1 MSRFGQRSGPVARQ
15 QESQPAAAVG
25 EKRSVSE
32 SSRPADAAV
41 AVAPLA
47 GRARRLVLGAC
58 MMATFTAAVESTIVA
73 TAMPSIAADLGGF
86 RLFPWVFSAYLF
98 TQAVS
103 IPLYGRLA
111 DAYGRKPMFY
121 LGTGLFM
128 LGSGL
133 SGLAGGMAAL
143 VGFRALQG
151 LGAGAVQPIAY
162 TIVGDIYTP
171 AERARIQGVVSAVF
185 GVAAIIGPSLGAFL
199 VEHGSWRLIFWVNLP
214 VAGAAI
220 AMIAAFLPERIARAR
235 QRTDWP
241 RTDWPGTGLLVAGV
255 GALVVAAGQGG
266 RWGLPV
272 LGAVVASGLAAL
284 TLLAR
289 RSRRRADPVLPLDLF
304 RDRVI
309 LLGVL
314 GGFGTGIVIMGITA
328 FVPTFVQAVLGRSVG
343 QAGAVLAAMMVVWVL
358 GSTVAGRAMLRT
370 SYRTTALCGA
380 GAMVAGCAWLARL
393 DAGASLPAVAAATAL
408 VGFGLGFC
416 NTTWLVAVQSR
427 VAHGRRASAT
437 SALMFMRFLGQS
449 VGAAASGAVLAFG
462 LRRHV
467 PARHDVIAV
476 LVDPARRAALPAV
489 LRMRLVGAAGA
500 GLAEVYLLAAVLG
513 LATLAIGWGFPAAL
527 SPRGERPPAAAE

>member
-1 MSRFGQRSGPVARQ
+1 MSERA
-15 QESQPAAAVG
+15 
-25 EKRSVSE
+25 
-32 SSRPADAAV
+32 SRADARL
-41 AVAPLA
+41 LA
-47 GRARRLVLGAC
+47 GRARRLVLAAC

-111 DAYGRKPMFY
+111 DAYGRKPLFY

-220 AMIAAFLPERIARAR
+220 AMIAAFLPERAAGSR
-235 QRTDWP
+235 P
-241 RTDWPGTGLLVAGV
+241 RTDWPGTLLLVAGV
-255 GALVVAAGQGG
+255 GALVLAAGQGAQAG
-266 RWGLPV
+266 P
-272 LGAVVASGLAAL
+272 AGLAGILAVGAAAL
-284 TLLAR
+284 ILLAR
-289 RSRRRADPVLPLDLF
+289 RASSAADPVLPLDLC

-309 LLGVL
+309 LLGTL
-314 GGFGTGIVIMGITA
+314 GGFTTGMVIMGITA
-328 FVPTFVQAVLGRSVG
+328 FVPTFVQAVLGRS
-343 QAGAVLAAMMVVWVL
+343 AGRAGVVLAAMMVVWVL
-358 GSTVAGRAMLRT
+358 GSTAAGRAMLRT
-370 SYRTTALCGA
+370 SYRVTALCG
-380 GAMVAGCAWLARL
+380 GATVAAGCAWLAQL
-393 DAGASLPAVAAATAL
+393 GAGASLLAVAAAAAL
-408 VGFGLGFC
+408 VGWGLGFC

-427 VAHGRRASAT
+427 VTHARRASAT

-449 VGAAASGAVLAFG
+449 MGAAASGAVLAFG
-462 LRRHV
+462 LRGGAPAQRHIV
-467 PARHDVIAV
+467 AA
-476 LVDPARRAALPAV
+476 LVDPAHRAALPEA
-489 LRMRLVGAAGA
+489 LRTHLVRAAGA
-500 GLAEVYLLAAVLG
+500 GLADVYLLAAALG
-513 LATLAIGWGFPAAL
+513 LATLAIGWAMPAAL
-527 SPRGERPPAAAE
+527 GPHGERPRAPAD